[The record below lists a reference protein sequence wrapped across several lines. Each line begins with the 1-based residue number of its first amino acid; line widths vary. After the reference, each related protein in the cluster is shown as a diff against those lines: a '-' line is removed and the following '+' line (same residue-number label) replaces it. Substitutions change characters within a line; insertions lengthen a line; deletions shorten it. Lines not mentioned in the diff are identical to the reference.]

1 MHCMDWSYILGKLPG
16 WPIPFLISII
26 LWLCKIH
33 SPTALKTEN
42 TTTIII
48 YVMWNFYSISTRQAM
63 ASDNNRQI
71 NTVPSEMRHLYCT
84 VLHSLET
91 PLLGALFNQSS
102 QHSCKKKAVNN
113 TSLPKPTALV
123 YFHSCQSDKLEN
135 KEMYEVIE
143 YRRSSLAFQRGSDKF
158 LHSCKLLIWKSV
170 HNIFWG
176 YRM

>member
-1 MHCMDWSYILGKLPG
+1 
-16 WPIPFLISII
+16 
-26 LWLCKIH
+26 
-33 SPTALKTEN
+33 
-42 TTTIII
+42 
-48 YVMWNFYSISTRQAM
+48 MWNLYAISTRQVM

-71 NTVPSEMRHLYCT
+71 NTMPSEMRHLHCT

-143 YRRSSLAFQRGSDKF
+143 YRECSLVFQRGSEKF
-158 LHSCKLLIWKSV
+158 LHSHKPLIWKSV
-170 HNIFWG
+170 YHIF
-176 YRM
+176 